1 MMRFTARGQ
10 TELAVAAVRA
20 AARPLPGNEHD
31 HDELMALIGDAPL
44 VLLGEASHGT
54 HEFYRERARITRRLI
69 VEKQFTAVAVEGD
82 WPDAYRVNRFV
93 RGLGAGTGADADA
106 DAALAGFQRFPT
118 WMWRNTVVAAFVDWL
133 RGHNARLPAAE
144 QCGFYGLDLYSLH
157 ASIAA
162 VLAQLGRIDPAAA
175 QRARERYACFDSFG
189 PDSQV
194 YGLMAGIRG
203 ADDCEDEVV
212 ATLVELA
219 GRGPSHPHAGAG
231 SADDAEAR
239 FDAEQ
244 NARLVKNAE
253 AYYRQMY
260 RRDVSTWNLRDDHM
274 ADTVAA
280 LRRHLGRPTAAGSA
294 REPKIVVW
302 AHNSHLGDAR
312 ATEMGEQRGEINLG
326 QRLREA
332 HGDRAVLVGFSTH
345 TGTVMAAN
353 DWDGP
358 AERMRVNPSRQDS
371 IEGLL
376 HAAGL
381 PRFLLPLRGD
391 AALAQALRE
400 PRLQRAIG
408 VIYRPDTERWSHYF
422 HSRVAQQFDAL
433 IHLDETRAIDP
444 LPERG
449 AVDTGEP
456 PETFPSGL

>member
-1 MMRFTARGQ
+1 MMRFTTRSDRA
-10 TELAVAAVRA
+10 LAAVRA
-20 AARPLPGNEHD
+20 AARPLPGDEHD
-31 HDELMALIGDAPL
+31 HDELMALIGDAP
-44 VLLGEASHGT
+44 VVALGEASHGT

-93 RGLGAGTGADADA
+93 RGLGAATAEDSDA

-194 YGLMAGIRG
+194 YGLMAGIQG
-203 ADDCEDEVV
+203 ADDCQDEVV

-219 GRGPSHPHAGAG
+219 ARARSGAS
-231 SADDAEAR
+231 SAADAEAR

-280 LRRHLGRPTAAGSA
+280 LRRHLSRPGPEAGGE

-326 QRLREA
+326 QRLREV
-332 HGDRAVLVGFSTH
+332 HGQRVVLVGFSTH
-345 TGTVMAAN
+345 TGTVMAAT

-358 AERMRVNPSRQDS
+358 GERKRVNPSREDS

-376 HAAGL
+376 HVAG
-381 PRFLLPLRGD
+381 PAQFLLPLRGD
-391 AALAQALRE
+391 AALADALRE

-433 IHLDETRAIDP
+433 VHIDETRAIDP
-444 LPERG
+444 LPDRAAG
-449 AVDTGEP
+449 KAADP

>member
-1 MMRFTARGQ
+1 MMRTGIRSERA
-10 TELAVAAVRA
+10 LAAVRA

-31 HDELMALIGDAPL
+31 HDALLELIGDAPL

-93 RGLGAGTGADADA
+93 RGRGSDADA

-162 VLAQLGRIDPAAA
+162 VLAQLDRTDPAAA
-175 QRARERYACFDSFG
+175 QRARERYGCFDRFG

-194 YGLMAGIRG
+194 YGLMTGLRG

-212 ATLVELA
+212 AMLVELA
-219 GRGPSHPHAGAG
+219 GRHGAGAAPAG
-231 SADDAEAR
+231 DPEAA

-253 AYYRQMY
+253 AYYRQMH
-260 RRDVSTWNLRDDHM
+260 RHDVSTWNLRDDHM

-280 LRRHLGRPTAAGSA
+280 LRRHLGRPAGGRAA
-294 REPKIVVW
+294 REPRIVIW

-312 ATEMGEQRGEINLG
+312 ATEMGAERGEINLG

-345 TGTVMAAN
+345 TGTVRAAT

-358 AERMRVNPSRQDS
+358 GECKRVIPSRTDS

-391 AALAQALRE
+391 PGLAQALSE

-408 VIYRPDTERWSHYF
+408 VIYRPETERWSHYF
-422 HSRVAQQFDAL
+422 HSRVARQFDAL

-444 LPERG
+444 LPPRP
-449 AVDTGEP
+449 AAPADDA

>member
-1 MMRFTARGQ
+1 MMRTRHPDRA
-10 TELAVAAVRA
+10 LSAVRA

-31 HDELMALIGDAPL
+31 HDELLDFIGDAPL

-69 VEKQFTAVAVEGD
+69 VEKQFTAVAIEGD

-93 RGLGAGTGADADA
+93 RGQGADADA

-133 RGHNARLPAAE
+133 RSHNARLPAAE
-144 QCGFYGLDLYSLH
+144 HCGFYGLDLYSLH
-157 ASIAA
+157 TSIAA
-162 VLAQLGRIDPAAA
+162 VLTHLARRDPEAAL
-175 QRARERYACFDSFG
+175 RARERYACFDAFG
-189 PDSQV
+189 PDGQA
-194 YGLMAGIRG
+194 YGLMAGLG
-203 ADDCEDEVV
+203 HADDCQDEVV
-212 ATLVELA
+212 SVLLDLA
-219 GRGPSHPHAGAG
+219 RRARRRPQA
-231 SADDAEAR
+231 SADDAEAA

-244 NARLVKNAE
+244 NARLVMNAE
-253 AYYRQMY
+253 AYYRQMV

-274 ADTVAA
+274 ADTVSA
-280 LRRHLGRPTAAGSA
+280 LRRHLGAPRAGQRGRPP
-294 REPKIVVW
+294 EPKIIVW

-312 ATEMGEQRGEINLG
+312 ATEMGQRGEINLG

-332 HGDRAVLVGFSTH
+332 HGERAVLVGFSTH
-345 TGTVMAAN
+345 AGTVMAAT

-358 AERMRVNPSRQDS
+358 AERKRVNPSREDS

-391 AALAQALRE
+391 AVLAQALRE
-400 PRLQRAIG
+400 PRLERAIG
-408 VIYRPDTERWSHYF
+408 VIYRPETERFSHYF

-444 LPERG
+444 LPPRAEG
-449 AVDTGEP
+449 APAAEGEP
-456 PETFPSGL
+456 PETYPSGL

>member
-1 MMRFTARGQ
+1 MMRFTTRADRA
-10 TELAVAAVRA
+10 LAAVRA
-20 AARPLPGNEHD
+20 AARPLPGDEND

-44 VLLGEASHGT
+44 VALGEASHGT

-93 RGLGAGTGADADA
+93 RGLGAAAEADSDA

-189 PDSQV
+189 PDSQA
-194 YGLMAGIRG
+194 YGLMAGIQG
-203 ADDCEDEVV
+203 ADDCQDEVV

-219 GRGPSHPHAGAG
+219 GRAKPGAS
-231 SADDAEAR
+231 SAADAEAR

-260 RRDVSTWNLRDDHM
+260 RHDVSTWNLRDDHM

-280 LRRHLGRPTAAGSA
+280 LRRHLSRPGAEAGGG

-332 HGDRAVLVGFSTH
+332 HGQRAVLVGFSTH
-345 TGTVMAAN
+345 TGTVMAAT
-353 DWDGP
+353 DWDGRG
-358 AERMRVNPSRQDS
+358 ERKRVNPSREDS

-376 HAAGL
+376 HAAG
-381 PRFLLPLRGD
+381 PAHFLLPLRGD
-391 AALAQALRE
+391 ASLADALRE

-444 LPERG
+444 LPDRAAG
-449 AVDTGEP
+449 DTAEP

>member
-1 MMRFTARGQ
+1 MMRFTTPARADRA
-10 TELAVAAVRA
+10 LAAVRA

-54 HEFYRERARITRRLI
+54 HEFYRTRACITRRLI

-93 RGLGAGTGADADA
+93 RGQGADADA

-133 RGHNARLPAAE
+133 RGHNHRLAPTE

-162 VLAQLGRIDPAAA
+162 VLAQLGRVDPAAA

-203 ADDCEDEVV
+203 ADDCADEVV
-212 ATLVELA
+212 AMLVELA
-219 GRGPSHPHAGAG
+219 GQGHAGAG
-231 SADDAEAR
+231 SLSAEDAEAR

-260 RRDVSTWNLRDDHM
+260 RRDVSTWNLRDEHM

-280 LRRHLGRPTAAGSA
+280 LRRHLGGGTVDGGDRRT
-294 REPKIVVW
+294 PKIVVW

-332 HGDRAVLVGFSTH
+332 HGDGAVLVGFSTH
-345 TGTVMAAN
+345 TGTVMAAS
-353 DWDGP
+353 DWDAP
-358 AERMRVNPSRQDS
+358 AERKRVNPSREDS
-371 IEGLL
+371 IEALL
-376 HAAGL
+376 HAAGHA
-381 PRFLLPLRGD
+381 RFLLPLRAD
-391 AALAQALRE
+391 AVLSHALRE

-408 VIYRPDTERWSHYF
+408 VIYRPETERWSHYF
-422 HSRVAQQFDAL
+422 HSRVAEQFDAL

-444 LPERG
+444 LPPRPSPQP
-449 AVDTGEP
+449 ADEP
-456 PETFPSGL
+456 PDTFPSGL